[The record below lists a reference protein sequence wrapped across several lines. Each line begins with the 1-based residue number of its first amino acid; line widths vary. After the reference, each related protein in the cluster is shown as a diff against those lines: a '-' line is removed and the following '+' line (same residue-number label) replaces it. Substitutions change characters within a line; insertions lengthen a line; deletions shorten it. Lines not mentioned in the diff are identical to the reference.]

1 MSQHPNSSMCPSQ
14 DLGNLT
20 HLLNTR
26 EMKQKELYEE
36 TYKTRYG
43 RTASCDPDLV
53 CHLGDNVKFTLSWSA
68 ASQSLPTLRR
78 SSGKLWIP
86 YLSRWMVP
94 RERLASLAFP
104 VTQGSADVL
113 GVPPCLS
120 SMSIEQKLF
129 AEMP

>member
-1 MSQHPNSSMCPSQ
+1 MRPR
-14 DLGNLT
+14 LGVPFGRQRQVHAVMVCSLT
-20 HLLNTR
+20 VT
-26 EMKQKELYEE
+26 
-36 TYKTRYG
+36 TY
-43 RTASCDPDLV
+43 ASAQFRQALD
-53 CHLGDNVKFTLSWSA
+53 
-68 ASQSLPTLRR
+68 
-78 SSGKLWIP
+78 WIP
-86 YLSRWMVP
+86 YLSRRMVP